1 MAQFNFDASQVVPQQ
16 SSGPLPAGV
25 YLAHIVES
33 DVQPLKS
40 GNGEGLKLTFEVI
53 DGQFKGR
60 KVYENLN
67 IRHTSEDTQR
77 IAQSQLSAL
86 CHAVNVIKLMDTAAL
101 HFKPVRI
108 NVTVREAVGQYKASN
123 NIKGYEAV
131 GGGISAP
138 AAAPT
143 APQAPTPVAEAPA
156 WPTAE
161 QEAAKSKTPAWAKK
175 G

>member
-1 MAQFNFDASQVVPQQ
+1 MAQFNFDASQVAPQQ

-108 NVTVREAVGQYKASN
+108 NVTVREAVGQYKANN
-123 NIKGYEAV
+123 NIKGYEAA

-138 AAAPT
+138 ATAPT
-143 APQAPTPVAEAPA
+143 PAPVAEAPA

-161 QEAAKSKTPAWAKK
+161 QEAAKSKAPAWARK
-175 G
+175 

>member
-1 MAQFNFDASQVVPQQ
+1 MAQFNFDASQVAPQQ

-40 GNGEGLKLTFEVI
+40 GNGEGLKLTFEII
-53 DGQFKGR
+53 DGQHKGR

-67 IRHTSEDTQR
+67 IRHTNEDTQR

-123 NIKGYEAV
+123 NIKGYEAA

-138 AAAPT
+138 AT
-143 APQAPTPVAEAPA
+143 APTPAPVAETPA

-161 QEAAKSKTPAWAKK
+161 QEAAKSKAPAWARK
-175 G
+175 

>member
-1 MAQFNFDASQVVPQQ
+1 MAQFNFDASQVAPQA
-16 SSGPLPAGV
+16 STGPLPAGV

-53 DGQFKGR
+53 DGQHKGR

-123 NIKGYEAV
+123 NIKGYEAA

-138 AAAPT
+138 ATAPT
-143 APQAPTPVAEAPA
+143 PAPVAEAPA

-161 QEAAKSKTPAWAKK
+161 QEAAKSKAPAWARK
-175 G
+175 

>member
-1 MAQFNFDASQVVPQQ
+1 MAQFNFDASTVAPQQ
-16 SSGPLPAGV
+16 ATGPLPAGT
-25 YLAHIVES
+25 YLAHITES

-40 GNGEGLKLTFEVI
+40 GNGEGLKLTFEII

-60 KVYENLN
+60 KVWENLN

-123 NIKGYEAV
+123 NIKGYEAA

-143 APQAPTPVAEAPA
+143 APTPAETPA

-161 QEAAKSKTPAWAKK
+161 QEAAKSKAPAWARK

>member
-1 MAQFNFDASQVVPQQ
+1 MAQFNFDASTVAPQA
-16 SSGPLPAGV
+16 STGPLPAGT
-25 YLAHIVES
+25 YLAHITES

-40 GNGEGLKLTFEVI
+40 GNGEGLKLTFEII

-60 KVYENLN
+60 RVWENLN
-67 IRHTSEDTQR
+67 IRHSSEDTQR

-108 NVTVREAVGQYKASN
+108 NVTVREAQGIYKANN
-123 NIKGYEAV
+123 NIKGYESA
-131 GGGISAP
+131 GGGVSAP
-138 AAAPT
+138 AAAPAT
-143 APQAPTPVAEAPA
+143 AAETPA

-161 QEAAKSKTPAWAKK
+161 QEAAKSKAPAWARK
-175 G
+175 

>member
-1 MAQFNFDASQVVPQQ
+1 MAQFNFDASQVAPQQ
-16 SSGPLPAGV
+16 SVGPLPAGT
-25 YLAHIVES
+25 YLAHITES

-40 GNGEGLKLTFEVI
+40 GNGEGLKLTFEII
-53 DGQFKGR
+53 DGHFKGR
-60 KVYENLN
+60 KVWENLN

-123 NIKGYEAV
+123 NIKGYEAA

-138 AAAPT
+138 AT
-143 APQAPTPVAEAPA
+143 APTPAPVAETPA
-156 WPTAE
+156 WPTPE
-161 QEAAKSKTPAWAKK
+161 QEAAKSKAPAWARK
-175 G
+175 

>member
-1 MAQFNFDASQVVPQQ
+1 MAQFNFDASQVAPQQ

-40 GNGEGLKLTFEVI
+40 GNGEGLKLTFEII
-53 DGQFKGR
+53 DGQLKGR
-60 KVYENLN
+60 KVWENLN

-108 NVTVREAVGQYKASN
+108 NVTVREAQGIYKASN

-131 GGGISAP
+131 GAGISAP
-138 AAAPT
+138 ATAPT
-143 APQAPTPVAEAPA
+143 PAPVAEAPV

-161 QEAAKSKTPAWAKK
+161 QEAAKSKAPAWARK
-175 G
+175 

>member
-1 MAQFNFDASQVVPQQ
+1 
-16 SSGPLPAGV
+16 
-25 YLAHIVES
+25 LAHITES

-40 GNGEGLKLTFEVI
+40 GNGEGLKLIFEII

-60 KVYENLN
+60 KIWENLN
-67 IRHTSEDTQR
+67 IRHTNEDTQR

-108 NVTVREAVGQYKASN
+108 NVTVREAQGIYKTNN
-123 NIKGYEAV
+123 NIKGYEAA

-138 AAAPT
+138 ATAPT
-143 APQAPTPVAEAPA
+143 PTPVAETPA

-161 QEAAKSKTPAWAKK
+161 QEAAKSKAPAWARK
-175 G
+175 

>member
-1 MAQFNFDASQVVPQQ
+1 MAQFNFDASQIAPQA
-16 SSGPLPAGV
+16 STGPLPAGV

-40 GNGEGLKLTFEVI
+40 GNGEGLKLTFEII

-60 KVYENLN
+60 KVWENLN

-123 NIKGYEAV
+123 NIKGYEAA

-138 AAAPT
+138 ATAPT
-143 APQAPTPVAEAPA
+143 PTPVAEAPT

-161 QEAAKSKTPAWAKK
+161 QEAAKSKAPAWARK
-175 G
+175 

>member
-1 MAQFNFDASQVVPQQ
+1 MAQFNFDASQVAPQQ
-16 SSGPLPAGV
+16 SVGPLPAGT
-25 YLAHIVES
+25 YLAHITES

-40 GNGEGLKLTFEVI
+40 GNGEGLKLTFEII

-123 NIKGYEAV
+123 NIKGYEAA

-138 AAAPT
+138 AT
-143 APQAPTPVAEAPA
+143 APTPAPVAETPA
-156 WPTAE
+156 WPTPE
-161 QEAAKSKTPAWAKK
+161 QEAAKSKAPAWARK
-175 G
+175 

>member
-1 MAQFNFDASQVVPQQ
+1 MAQFNFDASQIAPQA
-16 SSGPLPAGV
+16 STGPLPAGV

-40 GNGEGLKLTFEVI
+40 GNGEGLKLTFEII
-53 DGQFKGR
+53 DGQLKGR
-60 KVYENLN
+60 KVWENLN
-67 IRHTSEDTQR
+67 IRHTNEDTQR

-123 NIKGYEAV
+123 NIKGYEAA

-138 AAAPT
+138 AT
-143 APQAPTPVAEAPA
+143 APTPAPVAETPA

-161 QEAAKSKTPAWAKK
+161 QEAAKSKAPAWARK
-175 G
+175 

>member
-1 MAQFNFDASQVVPQQ
+1 MAQFNFDASQVAPQQ
-16 SSGPLPAGV
+16 ATGPLPAGT
-25 YLAHIVES
+25 YLAHITES

-40 GNGEGLKLTFEVI
+40 GTGEGLKLTFEI
-53 DGQFKGR
+53 MDGQFKGR
-60 KVYENLN
+60 KVWEILN
-67 IRHTSEDTQR
+67 IRDSNEDSQR
-77 IAQSQLSAL
+77 IPQSLLSAL

-108 NVTVREAVGQYKASN
+108 NLTVREAQGIYKASN
-123 NIKGYEAV
+123 NIKGYESA
-131 GGGISAP
+131 GGFTAP

-143 APQAPTPVAEAPA
+143 PAPVADTPA

-161 QEAAKSKTPAWAKK
+161 QEAAKSKAPAWARK

>member
-1 MAQFNFDASQVVPQQ
+1 MAQFNFDASQVAPQQ

-67 IRHTSEDTQR
+67 TRHTSEDTQR

-123 NIKGYEAV
+123 NIKGYEAA

-138 AAAPT
+138 AT
-143 APQAPTPVAEAPA
+143 APTPAPVAETPA

-161 QEAAKSKTPAWAKK
+161 QEAAKSKAPAWARK
-175 G
+175 

>member
-1 MAQFNFDASQVVPQQ
+1 MAQFNFDASQVAPQA

-25 YLAHIVES
+25 YLAHITES

-40 GNGEGLKLTFEVI
+40 GNGEGLKLTFEII

-60 KVYENLN
+60 KVWENLN
-67 IRHTSEDTQR
+67 IRHSSEDTQR

-123 NIKGYEAV
+123 NIKGYEAA
-131 GGGISAP
+131 GSAP
-138 AAAPT
+138 AT
-143 APQAPTPVAEAPA
+143 APTPVADSPV

-161 QEAAKSKTPAWAKK
+161 QEAVKSKAPAWARK
-175 G
+175 

>member
-1 MAQFNFDASQVVPQQ
+1 MAQFNFDASQVAPQQ

-60 KVYENLN
+60 KVWENLN

-108 NVTVREAVGQYKASN
+108 NVTVREAVGQYKANN
-123 NIKGYEAV
+123 NIKGYEAA

-138 AAAPT
+138 ATAPT
-143 APQAPTPVAEAPA
+143 PAPVAEAPV

-161 QEAAKSKTPAWAKK
+161 QEAAKSKAPAWARK
-175 G
+175 

>member
-1 MAQFNFDASQVVPQQ
+1 MAQFNFDASQVAPQQ
-16 SSGPLPAGV
+16 SVGPLPAGT
-25 YLAHIVES
+25 YLAHIIES

-40 GNGEGLKLTFEVI
+40 GNGEGLKLTFEII

-123 NIKGYEAV
+123 NIKGYEAA

-138 AAAPT
+138 AT
-143 APQAPTPVAEAPA
+143 APTPAPVAETPA
-156 WPTAE
+156 WPTPE
-161 QEAAKSKTPAWAKK
+161 QEAAKSKAPAWARK
-175 G
+175 

>member
-1 MAQFNFDASQVVPQQ
+1 MAQFNFDASQVAPQQ
-16 SSGPLPAGV
+16 SVGPLPAGT
-25 YLAHIVES
+25 YLAHIIES

-40 GNGEGLKLTFEVI
+40 GNGEGLKLTFEI
-53 DGQFKGR
+53 YDGQFKGR

-123 NIKGYEAV
+123 NIKGYEAA

-138 AAAPT
+138 AT
-143 APQAPTPVAEAPA
+143 APTPAPVAETPA
-156 WPTAE
+156 WPTPE
-161 QEAAKSKTPAWAKK
+161 QEAAKSKAPAWARK
-175 G
+175 

>member
-1 MAQFNFDASQVVPQQ
+1 
-16 SSGPLPAGV
+16 
-25 YLAHIVES
+25 LAHITES

-40 GNGEGLKLTFEVI
+40 GNGEGLKLTFEII

-60 KVYENLN
+60 RVWENLN
-67 IRHTSEDTQR
+67 IRHSSEDTQR

-108 NVTVREAVGQYKASN
+108 NVTVREAQGIYKANN
-123 NIKGYEAV
+123 NIKGYESA
-131 GGGISAP
+131 GGGVSAP
-138 AAAPT
+138 AAAP
-143 APQAPTPVAEAPA
+143 APVAETPA

-161 QEAAKSKTPAWAKK
+161 QEAAKSKAPAWARK
-175 G
+175 

>member
-1 MAQFNFDASQVVPQQ
+1 MAQFNFDASQVAPQQ

-53 DGQFKGR
+53 DGQHKGR

-123 NIKGYEAV
+123 NIKGYEAA
-131 GGGISAP
+131 GSGISAP
-138 AAAPT
+138 AT
-143 APQAPTPVAEAPA
+143 APTPAPVAETPA

-161 QEAAKSKTPAWAKK
+161 QEAAKSKAPAWARK
-175 G
+175 

>member
-1 MAQFNFDASQVVPQQ
+1 MAQFNFDASQVAPQT

-40 GNGEGLKLTFEVI
+40 GNGEGLKLTFEII

-123 NIKGYEAV
+123 NIKGYEAA

-138 AAAPT
+138 AT
-143 APQAPTPVAEAPA
+143 APTPAPVAETPA
-156 WPTAE
+156 WPTPE
-161 QEAAKSKTPAWAKK
+161 QEAAKSKAPAWARK
-175 G
+175 